1 MEKEELKRR
10 NPLED
15 IKTLVRLTHDIHRLG
30 FMNVEINGDVIT
42 IKSRNN
48 IEYEVGFIDRMETSQ
63 IEAMLLNTHRE
74 YLANNIDF
82 AFKAFGFNI
91 LFKRI

>member
-1 MEKEELKRR
+1 MEKEELKRI

-30 FMNVEINGDVIT
+30 FMNIEINGDVIT

-48 IEYEVGFIDRMETSQ
+48 IGYEVGFIDRM
-63 IEAMLLNTHRE
+63 
-74 YLANNIDF
+74 
-82 AFKAFGFNI
+82 
-91 LFKRI
+91 